1 MKHREETMKR
11 ASLLSVMAAG
21 LLFTAAPLFAQAD
34 DKGMKAFKT
43 YKCTQCHSI
52 AGVGNKKGALDEIG
66 SKLTPA
72 EIKAWITDPEGMR
85 TKTQPPPTRKPP
97 MKKLSIPAADVD
109 VLVAMLKDKKQP

>member
-1 MKHREETMKR
+1 MKQT
-11 ASLLSVMAAG
+11 SWLTGVIIG
-21 LLFTAAPLFAQAD
+21 LVFVTAPVFGQAKD
-34 DKGMKAFKT
+34 DKGMQIFKAQ
-43 YKCTQCHSI
+43 KCTQCHSI

-85 TKTQPPPTRKPP
+85 AKTQPPPTRKPF

-109 VLVAMLKDKKQP
+109 ALVAMLKDMKKK

>member
-1 MKHREETMKR
+1 MRR
-11 ASLLSVMAAG
+11 ASLLSVMAVG
-21 LLFTAAPLFAQAD
+21 LLFTTAPLAGQGD

-72 EIKAWITDPEGMR
+72 EIKAWITDPEAMR
-85 TKTQPPPTRKPP
+85 AKTQPPPTRKPP
-97 MKKLSIPAADVD
+97 MKKQSIPAADVD
-109 VLVAMLKDKKQP
+109 VLVGMLKEMKKP